1 MLGLMINEREQK
13 EMAYVLKREMEEILL
28 DLGDERIESN
38 VKDVMRDRYKIL
50 FQLFKRVASERECMR
65 YMPK

>member
-1 MLGLMINEREQK
+1 MINEREQK